1 MNMCT
6 NNIDNLGQYF
16 GQSVGTVELINV
28 LNILKTLFLGLGIAD
43 IVDVEAQCL
52 RQIVK
57 AMQAQ
62 LVIQIGNLE
71 CLARVYSASATV

>member
-1 MNMCT
+1 M
-6 NNIDNLGQYF
+6 L
-16 GQSVGTVELINV
+16 NV

-43 IVDVEAQCL
+43 IINVEAQSL

-62 LVIQIGNLE
+62 LVIQIVNLE
-71 CLARVYSASATV
+71 CLARIYSASATV